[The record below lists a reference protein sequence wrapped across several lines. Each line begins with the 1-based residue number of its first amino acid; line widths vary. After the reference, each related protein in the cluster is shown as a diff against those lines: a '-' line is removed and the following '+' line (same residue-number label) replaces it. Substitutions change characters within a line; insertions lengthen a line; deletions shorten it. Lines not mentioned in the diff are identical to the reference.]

1 MQNHPDVFD
10 WSKAQ
15 LRRFNKETKSM
26 TYHNRMKTLFSLQN
40 LMQNHIEMMNNS
52 HKQFEGVEDD
62 ILKSRA
68 FVLEYEA
75 LFQSQVRDLLTMA
88 PHKSK
93 ESE

>member
-1 MQNHPDVFD
+1 
-10 WSKAQ
+10 
-15 LRRFNKETKSM
+15 
-26 TYHNRMKTLFSLQN
+26 
-40 LMQNHIEMMNNS
+40 MQNHIEMMNNS

-68 FVLEYEA
+68 FILEYEA